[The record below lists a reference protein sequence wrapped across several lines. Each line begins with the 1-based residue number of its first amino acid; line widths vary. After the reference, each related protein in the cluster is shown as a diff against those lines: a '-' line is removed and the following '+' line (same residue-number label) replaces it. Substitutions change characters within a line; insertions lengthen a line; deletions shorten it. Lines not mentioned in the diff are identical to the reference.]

1 MTFTSLDTRASGRI
15 NGTRILE
22 GVITFN
28 SRHIKL
34 NQHFNITVIATNING
49 QAVSSFTLSEYY
61 CKH

>member
-22 GVITFN
+22 GVITFT

-49 QAVSSFTLSEYY
+49 QAISSFTLSE
-61 CKH
+61 